1 MITISFRLTDGSFH
15 ELIIDK
21 LARIY
26 SFVKARA
33 KSCVF
38 VSNTTHK
45 HHQVAFHKTWRGAW
59 RARVKEELG
68 R

>member
-21 LARIY
+21 LAKFY
-26 SFVKARA
+26 FFVRERA
-33 KSCVF
+33 KSRVS
-38 VSNTTHK
+38 VSNITHD
-45 HHQVAFHKTWRGAW
+45 HQVAFHKTW

>member
-1 MITISFRLTDGSFH
+1 MIIISFRLTDGSFH

-21 LARIY
+21 LAKFY
-26 SFVKARA
+26 SFVKERA
-33 KSCVF
+33 KS
-38 VSNTTHK
+38 VSNITHE

-59 RARVKEELG
+59 RVRVKEELS

>member
-21 LARIY
+21 LAKFY
-26 SFVKARA
+26 FFVRERA
-33 KSCVF
+33 KSCVS
-38 VSNTTHK
+38 VSNITHE

-59 RARVKEELG
+59 RARVKKELG